1 MGIRERVRQRNRDRQ
16 QHRELCLTIDEG
28 VEVLCIELERMCNLL
43 EDALPKRMPPGFLDI
58 DGDFVYL
65 GEVEC
70 IEEYEEDG
78 VIVDTEGN
86 EWHRVEDYE

>member
-1 MGIRERVRQRNRDRQ
+1 
-16 QHRELCLTIDEG
+16 
-28 VEVLCIELERMCNLL
+28 MCNIL

-70 IEEYEEDG
+70 IEDYEDDG

>member
-1 MGIRERVRQRNRDRQ
+1 
-16 QHRELCLTIDEG
+16 
-28 VEVLCIELERMCNLL
+28 MCNLL
-43 EDALPKRMPPGFLDI
+43 EDASPKRMPPGFLDI
-58 DGDFVYL
+58 EGDFVYL

-70 IEEYEEDG
+70 IEDYEEDG